1 MDRETYTRL
10 LEAAVAGIIVA
21 IAVVG
26 TTIYQED
33 TQAQR
38 SAIARDGR
46 TMLLNH
52 IDANHAET
60 LKEIGNLKA
69 AIAARG
75 K

>member
-21 IAVVG
+21 VAIVG
-26 TTIYQED
+26 TTMFQED

-38 SAIARDGR
+38 SATARDGR
-46 TMLLNH
+46 AAILPHLA
-52 IDANHAET
+52 ANHAAT
-60 LKEIGNLKA
+60 LKELGDLKA
-69 AIAARG
+69 VLAARG